1 MDIKN
6 IKLKIKIIL
15 ILSFF
20 FTNNAFAYFD
30 PGSGSYLIQLF
41 IAFIASCYF
50 FITNPIKF
58 IKSFFNKKKEKKLE
72 KNQNEKTEN
81 KSKD

>member
-1 MDIKN
+1 MVFRYLVIYFT
-6 IKLKIKIIL
+6 L
-15 ILSFF
+15 ILFP
-20 FTNNAFAYFD
+20 TQAFSYFD

-50 FITNPIKF
+50 FITNPIQF

>member
-1 MDIKN
+1 MVIKYM
-6 IKLKIKIIL
+6 KLKIKIIF

-58 IKSFFNKKKEKKLE
+58 IKSFFNKKKD
-72 KNQNEKTEN
+72 KNENEKTEN

>member
-1 MDIKN
+1 MI
-6 IKLKIKIIL
+6 LKYLVLYFISIL
-15 ILSFF
+15 FPTQAYS
-20 FTNNAFAYFD
+20 YFD

-50 FITNPIKF
+50 FVTNPIQF
-58 IKSFFNKKKEKKLE
+58 IKSFFNKKKEKNLE

>member
-1 MDIKN
+1 MI
-6 IKLKIKIIL
+6 LKYLVLYFLL
-15 ILSFF
+15 ILFPTQAYS
-20 FTNNAFAYFD
+20 YFD

-50 FITNPIKF
+50 FITNPIQF
-58 IKSFFNKKKEKKLE
+58 IKSFFNKKKEKNLE

>member
-1 MDIKN
+1 MFFKYLFIY
-6 IKLKIKIIL
+6 LIL
-15 ILSFF
+15 ILFP
-20 FTNNAFAYFD
+20 TQAFSYFD

-50 FITNPIKF
+50 FITNPIQF
-58 IKSFFNKKKEKKLE
+58 IKSFFNKKKDKDLE

>member
-1 MDIKN
+1 MFPTQAY
-6 IKLKIKIIL
+6 
-15 ILSFF
+15 S
-20 FTNNAFAYFD
+20 YFD

-50 FITNPIKF
+50 FITNPIHF
-58 IKSFFNKKKEKKLE
+58 IKSFFNKKKKKNLE

>member
-1 MDIKN
+1 MFFRYLVIY
-6 IKLKIKIIL
+6 LTLIL
-15 ILSFF
+15 IP
-20 FTNNAFAYFD
+20 TQAFSYFD

-50 FITNPIKF
+50 FITNPIQF
-58 IKSFFNKKKEKKLE
+58 IKSFFNKKKEKNLE

>member
-1 MDIKN
+1 MLFKYLI
-6 IKLKIKIIL
+6 IYLIL
-15 ILSFF
+15 IVYP
-20 FTNNAFAYFD
+20 TQAFSYFD

-50 FITNPIKF
+50 FITNPIQF

>member
-1 MDIKN
+1 MLFKYLI
-6 IKLKIKIIL
+6 IYLIL
-15 ILSFF
+15 IVYP
-20 FTNNAFAYFD
+20 TQAFSYFD

-50 FITNPIKF
+50 FITNPIQF
-58 IKSFFNKKKEKKLE
+58 IKSFFNKKKEKNLE

-81 KSKD
+81 KSED

>member
-1 MDIKN
+1 MFFKH
-6 IKLKIKIIL
+6 LVVYLIL
-15 ILSFF
+15 ILYP
-20 FTNNAFAYFD
+20 TQAFSYFD

-50 FITNPIKF
+50 FITNPIQF
-58 IKSFFNKKKEKKLE
+58 IKSFFNKKKDKDLE

>member
-1 MDIKN
+1 MLFRYLVIH
-6 IKLKIKIIL
+6 LIL
-15 ILSFF
+15 ILFP
-20 FTNNAFAYFD
+20 TQAFSYFD

-50 FITNPIKF
+50 FITNPIQF
-58 IKSFFNKKKEKKLE
+58 IKSFFK
-72 KNQNEKTEN
+72 KNQDEKTEN

>member
-1 MDIKN
+1 MFFKHLVIY
-6 IKLKIKIIL
+6 LIL
-15 ILSFF
+15 ILYP
-20 FTNNAFAYFD
+20 TQAFSYYD
-30 PGSGSYLIQLF
+30 PGTGSYLIQLF

-50 FITNPIKF
+50 FITNPIQF
-58 IKSFFNKKKEKKLE
+58 IKSFFNKKKEKNLE

>member
-1 MDIKN
+1 MDIKDM
-6 IKLKIKIIL
+6 KLKIKIIF

-58 IKSFFNKKKEKKLE
+58 IKSFFNKKKDKDE
-72 KNQNEKTEN
+72 NEKTEN
-81 KSKD
+81 KPKD

>member
-1 MDIKN
+1 MFFKHLVIY
-6 IKLKIKIIL
+6 LIL
-15 ILSFF
+15 ILYP
-20 FTNNAFAYFD
+20 TQAFSYFD

-50 FITNPIKF
+50 FITNPIQF
-58 IKSFFNKKKEKKLE
+58 IKSFFNKKKDKDLE

-81 KSKD
+81 RSKD

>member
-1 MDIKN
+1 MLFKYLFIY
-6 IKLKIKIIL
+6 LIL
-15 ILSFF
+15 ILYP
-20 FTNNAFAYFD
+20 TQAFSYFD

-50 FITNPIKF
+50 FITNPIQF
-58 IKSFFNKKKEKKLE
+58 IKSFFNKKKEKNLE